1 MGPRRILEGFR
12 PSPQAVVAL
21 FERVA
26 PAGPNVTRRK
36 MFGFPAAFVTG
47 NLCCGTFNDRIM
59 LRLPEDARA
68 ELGALGGTPF
78 EPMPGRPMN
87 GYVAVG
93 LHVFADESALHTW
106 LERAATL
113 TRTLPP
119 KK

>member
-1 MGPRRILEGFR
+1 MEFD

-26 PAGPNVTRRK
+26 PKGPDVTRRK
-36 MFGFPAAFVTG
+36 MFGFPAAFVNG
-47 NLCCGTFNDRIM
+47 NLCCGTFNDELM

-68 ELGALGGTPF
+68 ELETLGGTPF
-78 EPMPGRPMN
+78 APMPGRPMK

-93 LHVFADESALHTW
+93 PQVFADESALHAW
-106 LERAATL
+106 LERAATF

-119 KK
+119 KR